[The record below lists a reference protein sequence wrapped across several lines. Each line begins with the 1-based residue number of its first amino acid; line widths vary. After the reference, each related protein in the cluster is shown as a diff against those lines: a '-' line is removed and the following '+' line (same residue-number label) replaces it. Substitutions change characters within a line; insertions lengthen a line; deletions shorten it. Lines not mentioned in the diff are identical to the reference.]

1 MKSSFWGSRSEVVYL
16 GEQGRCAKPKGA
28 EPSRLQVK
36 AAKVK
41 DDGKLEKAW
50 LKAIWKRDGGKCR
63 WCHRKV
69 VKALA
74 LIPERGECH
83 HAVPRENRV
92 TRFDPRAAL
101 LLCASCHERLT
112 GKVNE
117 RFVLVA
123 SKTFTVDGVSY
134 PDASK
139 AVRFKRIA

>member
-1 MKSSFWGSRSEVVYL
+1 MGFFESLPTMAEVNAVRRA
-16 GEQGRCAKPKGA
+16 QPKGA
-28 EPSRLQVK
+28 TPSRLQVK
-36 AAKVK
+36 VAKGK

-50 LKAIWKRDGGKCR
+50 RAAIWKRDGGKCR

-69 VKALA
+69 QRVLD
-74 LIPERGECH
+74 LIPERAECH

-101 LLCASCHERLT
+101 LLCQMDHSRLT

-123 SKTFTVDGVSY
+123 SKTFTVDGVEY
-134 PDASK
+134 PDMTQP
-139 AVRFKRIA
+139 VRFKRIA